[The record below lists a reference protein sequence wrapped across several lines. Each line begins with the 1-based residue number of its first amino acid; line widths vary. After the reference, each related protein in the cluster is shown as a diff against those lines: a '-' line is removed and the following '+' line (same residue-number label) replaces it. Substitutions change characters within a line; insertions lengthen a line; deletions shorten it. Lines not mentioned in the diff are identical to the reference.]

1 MSSIS
6 ATAVKTDLFEPE
18 MDLFEFIVKNL
29 GDAYKPKEGS
39 ILAITSKI
47 LSLAEDRR
55 VSVKS
60 TDKGELVRREADTYL
75 GEIGYGCHLTIKHG
89 LFIPSAGI
97 DESNSNDGSYILYP
111 EAPYQTARSLHKRLR
126 EHFGIRR
133 LGVIIT
139 DSHTTPLRRG
149 VTGIALAYWGI
160 KGTRNLIGRP
170 DLFGRPLKMTQIN
183 LADAVATAAVFVMGE
198 ADERQP
204 LAVVHGVDA
213 EFVEETDPTEIQIPM
228 EEDLYAPLFS
238 AILNTN
244 DSL

>member
-6 ATAVKTDLFEPE
+6 ATAVKTDLFEPG

-29 GDAYKPKEGS
+29 GEAHKPKDGS

-60 TDKGELVRREADTYL
+60 TDKGDLVRREADTYL

-111 EAPYQTARSLHKRLR
+111 ENPYQTARSLQKRLR

-160 KGTRNLIGRP
+160 KGTRNLI
-170 DLFGRPLKMTQIN
+170 N

-198 ADERQP
+198 ADERRP